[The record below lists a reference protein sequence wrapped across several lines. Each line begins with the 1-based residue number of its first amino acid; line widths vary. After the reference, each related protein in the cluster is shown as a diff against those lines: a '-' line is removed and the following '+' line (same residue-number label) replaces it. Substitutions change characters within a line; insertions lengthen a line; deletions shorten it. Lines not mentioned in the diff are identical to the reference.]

1 MTKYICFVGVI
12 AEVEAPENIPEQ
24 EIASAARAQVF
35 ARIQSGEGYAEHD
48 FGVQVV
54 GADND

>member
-1 MTKYICFVGVI
+1 MTKFICFVGVVT
-12 AEVEAPENIPEQ
+12 EVEAPEDSQEQ
-24 EIASAARAQVF
+24 AIASIARKLVV

-54 GADND
+54 GADDD